1 MSSFLFSEGSFKYS
15 FNSSSQIFGLPP
27 TTISISSDFVESE
40 ISVKT
45 GNNHL
50 QSKSI
55 TKFISA
61 QNVTLYEQHNGRFD
75 YTAIGNTLNIIENG
89 AYFECSI
96 LTSSDAN
103 LFIESNQI
111 VRAAYLY
118 WAGSGEGDFDIKL
131 NDNDISPI
139 RTFSYSLD
147 ANRQFFSAFS
157 DVTEIVQEHGNGSYI
172 LSELDNIDISENYC
186 STGTNFA
193 GWSII
198 VLFEDED
205 LPINQINIYD
215 GLEAVPNEISIT
227 LDNLNVLDV
236 EGAKIGFIA
245 WEGDVSLAVEESLSI
260 NGYVLSN
267 PPLNPSTN
275 AFNGTNSFTGESNM
289 HNMDIDVY
297 DIQNTINVGDT
308 YATIQLT
315 SGQDLVMVNCIIT
328 VLNSQLADAT
338 IKINEA
344 ETNCFSRN
352 IILNY
357 SVFNSNSTDLL
368 PAETPISFY
377 INDILVAQTLTDQQ
391 LDINES
397 LSSSIEIEI
406 DADVPEQFEILAVV
420 DDIGNGSG
428 IIDEISETNNTQSI
442 EIILSNEGCPILIP
456 EGFSPNGDGLND
468 FFNIQGLYDVFVNHK
483 LFIYNRN
490 GALIFRG
497 DNNTKWDGT
506 SNNGL
511 GSKSVLLPV
520 GTYFYVLYLNE
531 ENYNPV
537 SGWVYLNY

>member
-1 MSSFLFSEGSFKYS
+1 VRIL
-15 FNSSSQIFGLPP
+15 IFCL
-27 TTISISSDFVESE
+27 II
-40 ISVKT
+40 
-45 GNNHL
+45 
-50 QSKSI
+50 SI

-139 RTFSYSLD
+139 RTFSYNLD
-147 ANRQFFSAFS
+147 TNRQFFSAFS
-157 DVTEIVQEHGNGSYI
+157 DVTEIVQDHGNGTYI

-198 VLFEDED
+198 V
-205 LPINQINIYD
+205 
-215 GLEAVPNEISIT
+215 EAVPNEISIT

-245 WEGDVSLAVEESLSI
+245 WEGDVSLAVEESLNI

-267 PPLNPSTN
+267 PPLNPSSN

-344 ETNCFSRN
+344 ETNCFSRK

-391 LDINES
+391 LDIDES

-442 EIILSNEGCPILIP
+442 EIMLSNEGCPILIP

-468 FFNIQGLYDVFVNHK
+468 FFNIQGIYDVFVNHK
-483 LFIYNRN
+483 LLIYNRN

-497 DNNTKWDGT
+497 DNNTKWYGT

-537 SGWVYLNY
+537 TGWVYLNY

>member
-1 MSSFLFSEGSFKYS
+1 MRIL
-15 FNSSSQIFGLPP
+15 IFCL
-27 TTISISSDFVESE
+27 II
-40 ISVKT
+40 
-45 GNNHL
+45 
-50 QSKSI
+50 SI

-61 QNVTLYEQHNGRFD
+61 QNVTLYKQHNGRFD

-157 DVTEIVQEHGNGSYI
+157 DVTEIVQEHGNGTYV

-205 LPINQINIYD
+205 LPLNQINIYD

-245 WEGDVSLAVEESLSI
+245 WEGDVSLAIEESLSI

-267 PPLNPSTN
+267 LLKS
-275 AFNGTNSFTGESNM
+275 
-289 HNMDIDVY
+289 
-297 DIQNTINVGDT
+297 INKCV
-308 YATIQLT
+308 
-315 SGQDLVMVNCIIT
+315 
-328 VLNSQLADAT
+328 
-338 IKINEA
+338 
-344 ETNCFSRN
+344 
-352 IILNY
+352 
-357 SVFNSNSTDLL
+357 
-368 PAETPISFY
+368 
-377 INDILVAQTLTDQQ
+377 
-391 LDINES
+391 
-397 LSSSIEIEI
+397 
-406 DADVPEQFEILAVV
+406 
-420 DDIGNGSG
+420 
-428 IIDEISETNNTQSI
+428 
-442 EIILSNEGCPILIP
+442 
-456 EGFSPNGDGLND
+456 
-468 FFNIQGLYDVFVNHK
+468 
-483 LFIYNRN
+483 
-490 GALIFRG
+490 
-497 DNNTKWDGT
+497 
-506 SNNGL
+506 
-511 GSKSVLLPV
+511 
-520 GTYFYVLYLNE
+520 
-531 ENYNPV
+531 
-537 SGWVYLNY
+537 

>member
-1 MSSFLFSEGSFKYS
+1 
-15 FNSSSQIFGLPP
+15 
-27 TTISISSDFVESE
+27 
-40 ISVKT
+40 
-45 GNNHL
+45 
-50 QSKSI
+50 
-55 TKFISA
+55 
-61 QNVTLYEQHNGRFD
+61 
-75 YTAIGNTLNIIENG
+75 
-89 AYFECSI
+89 
-96 LTSSDAN
+96 
-103 LFIESNQI
+103 
-111 VRAAYLY
+111 
-118 WAGSGEGDFDIKL
+118 
-131 NDNDISPI
+131 
-139 RTFSYSLD
+139 
-147 ANRQFFSAFS
+147 
-157 DVTEIVQEHGNGSYI
+157 
-172 LSELDNIDISENYC
+172 
-186 STGTNFA
+186 
-193 GWSII
+193 
-198 VLFEDED
+198 
-205 LPINQINIYD
+205 
-215 GLEAVPNEISIT
+215 
-227 LDNLNVLDV
+227 
-236 EGAKIGFIA
+236 
-245 WEGDVSLAVEESLSI
+245 
-260 NGYVLSN
+260 
-267 PPLNPSTN
+267 
-275 AFNGTNSFTGESNM
+275 
-289 HNMDIDVY
+289 MDIDVY

-357 SVFNSNSTDLL
+357 SVFNSNSTDVL

-391 LDINES
+391 LDIDES

-406 DADVPEQFEILAVV
+406 DVDLPEQFEILAVV

-456 EGFSPNGDGLND
+456 EGFSPNGDGVND

>member
-1 MSSFLFSEGSFKYS
+1 MR
-15 FNSSSQIFGLPP
+15 
-27 TTISISSDFVESE
+27 ISIFCLI
-40 ISVKT
+40 IS
-45 GNNHL
+45 
-50 QSKSI
+50 I
-55 TKFISA
+55 AKFISA

-96 LTSSDAN
+96 LTSSEAN
-103 LFIESNQI
+103 LFLESNQT
-111 VRAAYLY
+111 VRSAYLY
-118 WAGSGEGDFDIKL
+118 WAGSGEGDLDIKL

-157 DVTEIVQEHGNGSYI
+157 DVTEIVQNHGNGTYI
-172 LSELDNIDISENYC
+172 LSELDNIDISDYYC

-193 GWSII
+193 GWAII
-198 VLFEDED
+198 VLYEDED
-205 LPINQINIYD
+205 LPLNQINIYD

-236 EGAKIGFIA
+236 VGAKIGFIA
-245 WEGDVSLAVEESLSI
+245 WEGDISLAVEEYLSI

-308 YATIQLT
+308 HATIQLT

-338 IKINEA
+338 IEINEV
-344 ETNCFSRN
+344 ETSCFSRK

-357 SVFNSNSTDLL
+357 SVFNLNSTDIL

-391 LDINES
+391 LDIDES

-406 DADVPEQFEILAVV
+406 GTDIGDQFEILAVV

-428 IIDEISETNNTQSI
+428 IIDEILENNNTQSI
-442 EIILSNEGCPILIP
+442 LVELSTDGCTLFIP

-468 FFNIQGLYDVFVNHK
+468 LFNIQGLYDEFLNHK
-483 LFIYNRN
+483 LLIYNRH
-490 GALIFRG
+490 GTLIFEG
-497 DNNTKWDGT
+497 NNNIKWDGT

-511 GSKSVLLPV
+511 GSNSGLLPV

-531 ENYNPV
+531 ENYNPIT
-537 SGWVYLNY
+537 GWVYLNY

>member
-1 MSSFLFSEGSFKYS
+1 MRIL
-15 FNSSSQIFGLPP
+15 IFCL
-27 TTISISSDFVESE
+27 II
-40 ISVKT
+40 
-45 GNNHL
+45 
-50 QSKSI
+50 SI

-118 WAGSGEGDFDIKL
+118 WAGSGEGDF
-131 NDNDISPI
+131 
-139 RTFSYSLD
+139 
-147 ANRQFFSAFS
+147 S

-205 LPINQINIYD
+205 LPLNQINIYD

-315 SGQDLVMVNCIIT
+315 SGQDLVMVNCIN
-328 VLNSQLADAT
+328 LS
-338 IKINEA
+338 
-344 ETNCFSRN
+344 
-352 IILNY
+352 
-357 SVFNSNSTDLL
+357 
-368 PAETPISFY
+368 SF
-377 INDILVAQTLTDQQ
+377 DILLMF
-391 LDINES
+391 LK
-397 LSSSIEIEI
+397 
-406 DADVPEQFEILAVV
+406 FK
-420 DDIGNGSG
+420 
-428 IIDEISETNNTQSI
+428 
-442 EIILSNEGCPILIP
+442 ILIV
-456 EGFSPNGDGLND
+456 
-468 FFNIQGLYDVFVNHK
+468 IK
-483 LFIYNRN
+483 
-490 GALIFRG
+490 
-497 DNNTKWDGT
+497 
-506 SNNGL
+506 
-511 GSKSVLLPV
+511 
-520 GTYFYVLYLNE
+520 
-531 ENYNPV
+531 
-537 SGWVYLNY
+537 